1 MAFKINGIQVAG
13 LGTNGAGVP
22 AGGSSTQI
30 LQKNSNVDFDTSW
43 VDAPIIPIKTSE
55 IENDSDFATNASVDE
70 KLQSHRNNTEI
81 HITAEERELWN
92 SANTYT
98 DTAIAN
104 LVGSAPDTLN
114 TLEEISKAL
123 NEDAEYVINLASK
136 VDTKQDTL
144 TGELNQVISFDA
156 DGKVISK
163 TLIASDVGAVDA
175 DYVAGEISAV
185 EAEIDLKADKSYV
198 DELIAGIPTESDIV
212 IVDCP
217 DGSIISHTFDQII
230 TAINEGKVVY
240 ASAYETI
247 KMSLTYV
254 ADDNSFIEFR
264 AGYSNNQIYSLKI
277 NNDNTFTLENIK
289 ILHDEPEYNAV
300 ILKSS
305 TPGSTK
311 KFKITIDDSGV
322 LTASEIE

>member
-1 MAFKINGIQVAG
+1 MAFKINGIPVAG

-22 AGGSSTQI
+22 TGGSSTQI

-55 IENDSDFATNASVDE
+55 IENDSDFATNTSVDE
-70 KLQSHRNNTEI
+70 KLQSHRNNTEV

-92 SANTYT
+92 NANSYT

-144 TGELNQVISFDA
+144 TGELNQVVSFDA
-156 DGKVISK
+156 DGKVVSK

-185 EAEIDLKADKSYV
+185 EAEIDLKADK
-198 DELIAGIPTESDIV
+198 
-212 IVDCP
+212 
-217 DGSIISHTFDQII
+217 
-230 TAINEGKVVY
+230 N
-240 ASAYETI
+240 YETW
-247 KMSLTYV
+247 
-254 ADDNSFIEFR
+254 
-264 AGYSNNQIYSLKI
+264 
-277 NNDNTFTLENIK
+277 TFTLADGTVIEKQVLI
-289 ILHDEPEYNAV
+289 NA
-300 ILKSS
+300 
-305 TPGSTK
+305 
-311 KFKITIDDSGV
+311 
-322 LTASEIE
+322 